1 MAQNWSGIKEETQFF
16 IKIKELQFRAVSSLK
31 KSMKCP
37 NDPYSIFKITN
48 HLPFHLR
55 RCFFFLSSSSLFRF
69 DNQNCEKL
77 SPNSNKNFFDIS
89 SIRVHQTQKKKKTTT
104 KRLRKREDGSNK
116 ESSWIFIDFKI
127 EAFSSGNPPHLCFI
141 FFDFRPISFT
151 FICLFSNQSWK
162 ISQK

>member
-77 SPNSNKNFFDIS
+77 SPKSNKNFFGIS
-89 SIRVHQTQKKKKTTT
+89 SIRVHQSQKKS
-104 KRLRKREDGSNK
+104 DDNQ
-116 ESSWIFIDFKI
+116 SWIFIDFKI